1 MLGQVTAVAF
11 LNSDIAKDDFS
22 KAYLFIPATT
32 QGRIYWRRDRRSMA
46 HPLQFSNQKM
56 SSSFS
61 FKHQERHCFLWV
73 LRYKTEEKFHNFY
86 LVCYY
91 FCTISAGF
99 SFFPTT

>member
-32 QGRIYWRRDRRSMA
+32 QGRIYWSRNRRSMA

-61 FKHQERHCFLWV
+61 FKHQEGHCFLWMF
-73 LRYKTEEKFHNFY
+73 RNKTEEKFHDFHR
-86 LVCYY
+86 VWYY
-91 FCTISAGF
+91 FWTIDGGF
-99 SFFPTT
+99 SFFPIT

>member
-32 QGRIYWRRDRRSMA
+32 QGRIYWKGQEVHS
-46 HPLQFSNQKM
+46 PPTSIFKPKM

-61 FKHQERHCFLWV
+61 FKHQEGHCFLWV
-73 LRYKTEEKFHNFY
+73 FRYKTEEKFHDFY

-91 FCTISAGF
+91 FCTIYVGF